1 MDGQEYAIP
10 FEDINKAK
18 IVLTD
23 ELLAE
28 YMAAHENDEAVE
40 LDEE

>member
-1 MDGQEYAIP
+1 MDGTEYSIP
-10 FEDINKAK
+10 FDAVSKAK

-28 YMAAHENDEAVE
+28 YMAAHENDDAVE

>member
-1 MDGQEYAIP
+1 MDGQEYVIP
-10 FEDINKAK
+10 FAEISKAK

-28 YMAAHENDEAVE
+28 YMAAHADDEPVE
-40 LDEE
+40 IEE